1 MRLILLA
8 LAALALSS
16 AALALSSAAHAKPRT
31 ARCAIATEEAPYRG
45 PCRFLPERGGS
56 FTLEPVRRRLFFG
69 EVTSISVAMTARGEA
84 EVRGLTTSGI
94 SSRWGIARRSRR
106 DPACWEGQD
115 FSVCAY

>member
-1 MRLILLA
+1 MRLVLLG
-8 LAALALSS
+8 LAMLALSS
-16 AALALSSAAHAKPRT
+16 VAQARPRI

-45 PCRFLPERGGS
+45 PCRFIPEAGGS
-56 FTLEPVRRRLFFG
+56 FALEPVRGRRFFG
-69 EVTSISVAMTARGEA
+69 EIASISVEMVGRGEA

-94 SSRWGIARRSRR
+94 NSRWGPARRSRR